1 MSFPM
6 IMQAGSQL
14 IGGVIGGMHAS
25 RQASRARANAS
36 AAKSA
41 IQDIKRTRGSVPNP
55 YLGHANLAD
64 MAQDLS
70 RSMTNPMANL
80 AVATQ
85 AAEMQSEEADIALA
99 NTLDTLRATGAGAGG
114 ATALAQAALRSK
126 KGIAASI
133 ETQEA
138 QNEKLRAQGQA
149 NLEARV
155 AAEQARVQGV
165 QIGEAQRI
173 QESDA
178 AGIAYQFEG
187 EENRRNADIARHHQ
201 EYQMWQ
207 QASMGYGRDASS
219 ALGGLLETGMGMFA
233 PGGLFAK

>member
-1 MSFPM
+1 MFPM

-14 IGGVIGGMHAS
+14 IGGVIGGMHAA
-25 RQASRARANAS
+25 RQASRAKARAS
-36 AAKSA
+36 AAASA
-41 IQDIKRTRGSVPNP
+41 IADIKRTRGPVPDP
-55 YLGHANLAD
+55 YANFENLAD

-70 RSMTNPMANL
+70 RNMTNPMANL

-85 AAEMQSEEADIALA
+85 AAEMQAEEADIALA

-155 AAEQARVQGV
+155 AAEQARIQGV

-173 QESDA
+173 QEAEA
-178 AGIAYQFEG
+178 AGTAYQFEG
-187 EENRRNADIARHHQ
+187 EENRRNADIARHHD
-201 EYQMWQ
+201 EYQRWS
-207 QASMGYGRDASS
+207 QAAMGYEADKSS
-219 ALGGLLETGMGMFA
+219 AFGGLLQTGMSMFA

>member
-1 MSFPM
+1 MFPM
-6 IMQAGSQL
+6 IMQAGAAL
-14 IGGVIGGMHAS
+14 IGGVMSGMHAS
-25 RQASRARANAS
+25 RQASRAKARANA
-36 AAKSA
+36 AQSA
-41 IQDIKRTRGSVPNP
+41 IADIKRTRGAVPDP
-55 YLGHANLAD
+55 YANYENLAD
-64 MAQDLS
+64 MATDLS
-70 RSMTNPMANL
+70 RNMTNPMANL

-85 AAEMQSEEADIALA
+85 AAEMQAEEADIALA

-155 AAEQARVQGV
+155 AAEQARIQGV

-173 QESDA
+173 QEAEA
-178 AGIAYQFEG
+178 AGKAYQFEG

-207 QASMGYGRDASS
+207 QAAMGYEADKSS
-219 ALGGLLETGMGMFA
+219 ALGGLLQTGMSMFA

>member
-1 MSFPM
+1 MFPM

-25 RQASRARANAS
+25 RQASRAKARANA
-36 AAKSA
+36 AQSA
-41 IQDIKRTRGSVPNP
+41 IADIKRTRGAVPDP
-55 YLGHANLAD
+55 YANYENLAD

-70 RSMTNPMANL
+70 RNMTNPMANL

-85 AAEMQSEEADIALA
+85 AAEMQAEEADIALA

-155 AAEQARVQGV
+155 AAEQARIQGV

-173 QESDA
+173 QEAEA
-178 AGIAYQFEG
+178 AGTAYQFEG

-207 QASMGYGRDASS
+207 QASMGYERDKAQ
-219 ALGGLLETGMGMFA
+219 AIGGVLETGMGFFA
-233 PGGLFAK
+233 PGGLFST

>member
-1 MSFPM
+1 MFPM
-6 IMQAGSQL
+6 IMQAGAAL
-14 IGGVIGGMHAS
+14 IGGVMSGMHAS
-25 RQASRARANAS
+25 RQASRAKARANA
-36 AAKSA
+36 AQSA
-41 IQDIKRTRGSVPNP
+41 IADIKRTRGAVPDP
-55 YLGHANLAD
+55 YANYENLAD
-64 MAQDLS
+64 MATDLS
-70 RSMTNPMANL
+70 RNMTNPMANL

-85 AAEMQSEEADIALA
+85 AAEMQAEEADIALA

-155 AAEQARVQGV
+155 AAEQARIQGV

-173 QESDA
+173 QEAEA
-178 AGIAYQFEG
+178 AGKAYQFEG

-207 QASMGYGRDASS
+207 QASMGYERDKAQ
-219 ALGGLLETGMGMFA
+219 AIGGVLETGMGMFA
-233 PGGLFAK
+233 PGGLFST